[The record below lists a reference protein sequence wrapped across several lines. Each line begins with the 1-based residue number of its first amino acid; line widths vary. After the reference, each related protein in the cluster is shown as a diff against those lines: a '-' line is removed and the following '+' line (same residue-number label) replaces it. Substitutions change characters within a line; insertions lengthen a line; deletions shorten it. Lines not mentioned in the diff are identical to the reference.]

1 MSSVSGSAPARSLD
15 PSPAPSGES
24 TPPPHPLTVAPF
36 RNLWIGSTIS
46 LFGDQ
51 FYLVALPWLVLQLTG
66 SSLILGTILMASAI
80 PRTVFMLVGG
90 ALTDRVSPRRVLL
103 TTSVA
108 RMILI
113 GILGA
118 LVWFDRVQLWQIYLL
133 TVAFGIANAFSI
145 PAAGALVP
153 TLVKPQQLQRANSV
167 LQGSMVTVQTSG
179 QAPAGFIIR
188 GWGVPSALFLD
199 ALSFLAVIA
208 ALFRIPDPQKMPQP
222 AGAPPRPRM
231 LDSIREGL
239 RVVWNDP
246 PLRALMVVF
255 ATMNICV
262 AGPISIGLP
271 TLARFEFGSPT
282 AFGILLS
289 CFSGG
294 SIGGIL
300 LCSLVKRPRWR
311 GLKFI
316 AVGALAGLV
325 LLTVGLLHKIV
336 FMGVALAVMGVGI
349 GFVNVNFNTWVQMR
363 TDRALLGRVLSIVML
378 VVVGLLPA
386 SYAIC
391 GVIAQWSVRG
401 LFIGAGSLLATICF
415 VIALTSRAARE
426 ID

>member
-153 TLVKPQQLQRANSV
+153 TLVKPRAAPTRK
-167 LQGSMVTVQTSG
+167 LRPSG
-179 QAPAGFIIR
+179 IDGHGADLR
-188 GWGVPSALFLD
+188 
-199 ALSFLAVIA
+199 
-208 ALFRIPDPQKMPQP
+208 
-222 AGAPPRPRM
+222 AGA
-231 LDSIREGL
+231 
-239 RVVWNDP
+239 
-246 PLRALMVVF
+246 
-255 ATMNICV
+255 
-262 AGPISIGLP
+262 
-271 TLARFEFGSPT
+271 
-282 AFGILLS
+282 
-289 CFSGG
+289 
-294 SIGGIL
+294 GGIHH
-300 LCSLVKRPRWR
+300 PRL
-311 GLKFI
+311 GC
-316 AVGALAGLV
+316 AVGALLGRSELPRGHRGPVPDTRSPEDAAAGRRSPPAP
-325 LLTVGLLHKIV
+325 H
-336 FMGVALAVMGVGI
+336 A
-349 GFVNVNFNTWVQMR
+349 GFHPGRAPRRLERPPSQGFDGR
-363 TDRALLGRVLSIVML
+363 FCHDEHLRGRADRASVCPPWLASSSDPRRRSGFSF
-378 VVVGLLPA
+378 PA
-386 SYAIC
+386 SA
-391 GVIAQWSVRG
+391 
-401 LFIGAGSLLATICF
+401 
-415 VIALTSRAARE
+415 AARSGGSSSAAW
-426 ID
+426 

>member
-1 MSSVSGSAPARSLD
+1 MSSVPVSAPARSLD
-15 PSPAPSGES
+15 PPPVPPGEPA
-24 TPPPHPLTVAPF
+24 PPPHPLKIAHF

-66 SSLILGTILMASAI
+66 SSLILGTILMTSAI
-80 PRTVFMLVGG
+80 PRTALMLVGG

-103 TTSVA
+103 STSLI
-108 RMILI
+108 RMLLI
-113 GILGA
+113 GALGA
-118 LVWFDRVQLWQIYLL
+118 LVWFDVVQLWHIYVL

-145 PAAGALVP
+145 PAVGALVP
-153 TLVKPQQLQRANSV
+153 TLVQPQQLQRANSV
-167 LQGSMVTVQTSG
+167 LQGSMATVQTSG

-208 ALFRIPDPQKMPQP
+208 ALFRLPDPPRVPRP
-222 AGAPPRPRM
+222 ADAPPRPRM

-239 RVVWNDP
+239 RTVWNDP
-246 PLRALMVVF
+246 PLRSLMIVF

-271 TLARFEFGSPT
+271 TLARFEFGTPT

-289 CFSGG
+289 CFSAG

-316 AVGALAGLV
+316 AAGALAGLV
-325 LLTVGLLHKIV
+325 LISLGLMHKLV
-336 FMGVALAVMGVGI
+336 FMGVVLAVMGVGI

-391 GVIAQWSVRG
+391 GVIAQWSLRG
-401 LFIGAGSLLATICF
+401 LFIGAGSLLFATCLG
-415 VIALTSRAARE
+415 VALTSKAARE